1 MLLLYAATL
10 SACGKTAEGDAMKL
24 LTSLVRRE
32 DGHLGHEIVSMAL
45 VIFAI
50 LGAVSLLGRLG

>member
-1 MLLLYAATL
+1 
-10 SACGKTAEGDAMKL
+10 MKL